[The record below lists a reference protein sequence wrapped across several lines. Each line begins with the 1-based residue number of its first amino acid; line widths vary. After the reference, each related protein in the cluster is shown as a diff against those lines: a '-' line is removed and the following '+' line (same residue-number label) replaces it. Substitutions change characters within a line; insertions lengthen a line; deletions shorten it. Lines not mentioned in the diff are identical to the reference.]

1 MTEILSKEKYNE
13 YEEFLQ
19 NQSGSSFTQSL
30 NWTKVKNTWGYEV
43 VVARDENGKII
54 GGMLI
59 LIKTIPA
66 FGLSLLY
73 CPRGMVCDYH
83 NKELLKELLDGAK
96 KVAKKHKGYLFKIDP
111 YILASDE
118 EAIKNL
124 TDLGFEFTP
133 GLKHGETIQTR
144 HNYMLLNLK
153 GQTEDELFMTIG
165 AKSRN
170 CVRGAIKKGVVC
182 EKLPSSEIDRFY
194 EIYSMTGNRNGFS
207 IRPKEYLKR
216 FIDAFGDDAGM
227 FICSID
233 GESICGGISV
243 CSSERCCHVYG
254 ATSDKHRNLNG
265 NYLMQWEMMK
275 WGLSKGCDIYD
286 MQGITINPEENE
298 HLYGVYL
305 FKKSFKC
312 GEVVEYAG
320 EFNFVFNKFLNRI
333 ATHMQSYIMK
343 RNKRK
348 ANKNK

>member
-1 MTEILSKEKYNE
+1 MTEILSKEKYGE

-19 NQSGSSFTQSL
+19 NQSGSSFTQNL

-43 VVARDENGKII
+43 VVTRDENGKIV

-59 LIKTIPA
+59 LIKTIPV

-73 CPRGMVCDYH
+73 SPRGMVCDYH
-83 NKELLKELLDGAK
+83 NKDVLKELLSGAK
-96 KVAKKHKGYLFKIDP
+96 MVAKKHRGYLFKIDP
-111 YILASDE
+111 YILATDE
-118 EAIKNL
+118 EAINNL
-124 TDLGFEFTP
+124 KELGFEFTP

-153 GQTEDELFMTIG
+153 GKTEDEVFMTIG

-170 CVRGAIKKGVVC
+170 CIKGSKKKGVVC
-182 EKLPSSEIDRFY
+182 KKYPSSEIDKFY
-194 EIYSMTGNRNGFS
+194 EIYSMTGNRNGFA
-207 IRPKEYLKR
+207 IRPKEYLQR
-216 FIDAFGDDAGM
+216 FIDAFGDDAAM

-233 GESICGGISV
+233 GDSICGGISV
-243 CSSERCCHVYG
+243 CTSERCCHVYG
-254 ATSDKHRNLNG
+254 ATSDKHRNLNA
-265 NYLMQWEMMK
+265 NYLMQWEMIK

-286 MQGITINPEENE
+286 MQGITIDPEENE

-320 EFNFVFNKFLNRI
+320 EFDYVFNKFLNKM
-333 ATHMQSYIMK
+333 ATHAQNYIMK
-343 RNKRK
+343 KNRK
-348 ANKNK
+348 KNK